1 MDYCLPCHRHLNGA
15 LACPGCGTPAEK
27 VREHADAVQ
36 SRPETDDDVDDGH
49 EGDDTRPR
57 GRRRGSAAGGGS
69 RRDRKAAAHRRRRRG
84 ALIVGA
90 GLFLAAGGLS
100 LAELG
105 VDAPGANP
113 QAATA
118 DESPEGGTSTPAETA
133 LPLEDDPTGS
143 GSSDASAGASP
154 SASESPSP
162 SASVSASESAA
173 DEGENNVEGSAS
185 TITTPQTSAPASTT
199 PTETSQPPSADP
211 TSADPTPEPS
221 PSDSCDQFLWW
232 CT

>member
-27 VREHADAVQ
+27 VREHADAVE
-36 SRPETDDDVDDGH
+36 SRPKAEDGVDDGH
-49 EGDDTRPR
+49 DDDDTGPR

-90 GLFLAAGGLS
+90 GLLLAAGGLS

-105 VDAPGANP
+105 VEAPGSSP
-113 QAATA
+113 KAATA
-118 DESPEGGTSTPAETA
+118 DESPEGGANTSAETA
-133 LPLEDDPTGS
+133 LPIDDTAGSTG
-143 GSSDASAGASP
+143 ASAGASP
-154 SASESPSP
+154 SASESASP
-162 SASVSASESAA
+162 SASVSASESAEA
-173 DEGENNVEGSAS
+173 EDGDEGSAS
-185 TITTPQTSAPASTT
+185 TITTPETSAPESTT
-199 PTETSQPPSADP
+199 PTETSRPPSSDP

-221 PSDSCDQFLWW
+221 PSKSCDRILWW
-232 CT
+232 CA

>member
-27 VREHADAVQ
+27 VREHADAVE
-36 SRPETDDDVDDGH
+36 SRPKAEDGVDNGHDDD
-49 EGDDTRPR
+49 DTGPR

-90 GLFLAAGGLS
+90 GLLLAAGGLS

-105 VDAPGANP
+105 VEAPGSSP
-113 QAATA
+113 KAATA
-118 DESPEGGTSTPAETA
+118 DESPEGGANTPAETA
-133 LPLEDDPTGS
+133 LPIDDTAGSTG
-143 GSSDASAGASP
+143 ASAGASP
-154 SASESPSP
+154 SASASESASP
-162 SASVSASESAA
+162 SASVSASESAEA
-173 DEGENNVEGSAS
+173 EDGDEGSAS
-185 TITTPQTSAPASTT
+185 TITTPETSAPESTT
-199 PTETSQPPSADP
+199 PTETSRPPSTDP

-221 PSDSCDQFLWW
+221 PSKSCDQILWW
-232 CT
+232 CA